1 MHRND
6 SNKSIIICLDKQV
19 QSDLGLHWYED
30 LSVPNI
36 KGICRVLYRK
46 YLMKP

>member
-6 SNKSIIICLDKQV
+6 SNKSIIICLVKQD
-19 QSDLGLHWYED
+19 QSDLGLNSFEE

-36 KGICRVLYRK
+36 
-46 YLMKP
+46 